1 MKSAL
6 GCLFILLFSIFA
18 LIAVAAARIVRVLIN
33 FGKPAAGPSSSRRP
47 SPGTH
52 RNADS
57 ASTTPKN
64 RRPGKIFGKNE
75 GRYVDFEEV

>member
-18 LIAVAAARIVRVLIN
+18 LIAVAAARIVRVLLN
-33 FGKPAAGPSSSRRP
+33 FGKPATGPSARRP
-47 SPGTH
+47 ASNTRRPANDT
-52 RNADS
+52 S
-57 ASTTPKN
+57 ATPKK